1 MTNAVSNRIWL
12 WVGMV
17 AVAAVVAVVAVT
29 TWQKDNSSPVGAP
42 ASETGIDSEPVA
54 ISEESSVTT
63 SAQSTVE
70 TTMVAALDVPEWYP
84 VAVVE
89 ALERGLSVSPD
100 ECASIERTICSI
112 DAAAQLMEIM
122 RPNASGPI
130 TLADAVGRALLYADN
145 AERAFEVAQVGVA
158 ELTWSE
164 AAEVG
169 GFSADS
175 DIRLAPDAPVV
186 VVTVAAPISNTEGPE
201 GAELETYDQYTV
213 IYSAASH
220 HGFRVCMG
228 CGDVAVDAMASDY
241 VKGLPDSSFTRDPA
255 EADG

>member
-1 MTNAVSNRIWL
+1 
-12 WVGMV
+12 MV
-17 AVAAVVAVVAVT
+17 DVIEDGFGAYDALVMSQIPIQPESDREVLIVAFPGV
-29 TWQKDNSSPVGAP
+29 QG
-42 ASETGIDSEPVA
+42 
-54 ISEESSVTT
+54 
-63 SAQSTVE
+63 
-70 TTMVAALDVPEWYP
+70 LDVVGP
-84 VAVVE
+84 
-89 ALERGLSVSPD
+89 LEVF
-100 ECASIERTICSI
+100 
-112 DAAAQLMEIM
+112 AA
-122 RPNASGPI
+122 G
-130 TLADAVGRALLYADN
+130 
-145 AERAFEVAQVGVA
+145 
-158 ELTWSE
+158 SE